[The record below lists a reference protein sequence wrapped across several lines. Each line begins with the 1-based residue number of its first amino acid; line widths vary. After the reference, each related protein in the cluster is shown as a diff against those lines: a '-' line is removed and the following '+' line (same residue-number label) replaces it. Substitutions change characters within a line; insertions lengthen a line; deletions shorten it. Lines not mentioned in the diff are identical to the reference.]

1 MSTICQR
8 KHAISLLFSNDPD
21 LLDFFF
27 TQDHQHF
34 GWESA
39 SEAAIVSGMMKKER
53 AILFRAALDVW
64 NSTGFFRLSEAF
76 ESLGPDRSECLMLGL
91 ETLFQ
96 SRGCHC
102 LPCSHRLHP
111 SPRRASEVSLT

>member
-1 MSTICQR
+1 MSVICQR
-8 KHAISLLFSNDPD
+8 KHSISLLFSNDPD

-27 TQDHQHF
+27 TRDHQSF

-39 SEAAIVSGMMKKER
+39 SEAAFVSGMMKKER
-53 AILFRAALDVW
+53 AILVRAALDVW

-76 ESLGPDRSECLMLGL
+76 ENLGPDRSECLMLAL

-102 LPCSHRLHP
+102 LQCSHRLHP
-111 SPRRASEVSLT
+111 SPRIASEVSLT